1 VVTVESIFDFLQLR
15 SSLQQELV
23 VPHVPVKGITA
34 PKP

>member
-15 SSLQQELV
+15 SSLQQELA